1 VSATPT
7 IQFALSG
14 PALQVLARCTDTRAL
29 GAAIAQEVDRQN
41 ELTVSHI
48 QRKYLSFPFT
58 KKTGGRVSKQPTTLE
73 GLRII
78 SGRLR
83 GSIRRTTA
91 TVQNDSVTAAI
102 GSNVKY
108 AGIHEFGGRIQMPAR
123 ARRIHFIEGKFASE
137 KSFKRHLKKFTGAK
151 RLIAYGRP
159 YTINMP
165 ERSYLRRGIAD
176 RQEATGKGVSRAIVR
191 YAQGGAN

>member
-7 IQFALSG
+7 IEFALSG

-41 ELTVSHI
+41 QLTI
-48 QRKYLSFPFT
+48 DQIIRKYLKFPFT
-58 KKTGGRVSKQPTTLE
+58 KKSGGKVSKQPTTLQ
-73 GLRII
+73 GLRYIT
-78 SGRLR
+78 GRLASSVNR
-83 GSIRRTTA
+83 VPAVVNGDSI
-91 TVQNDSVTAAI
+91 VSAI